1 MNEVIKTP
9 GRHVEYETT
18 SKSIIFGDDDLSV
31 NLKNRERDEKVLI
44 DVCTDSEGNLTMGT
58 AAGLKYVAQVEI
70 PARQYDEEEQE
81 NPAYDPEA
89 EDTGEGMGMGATQ
102 RTIIVRTP
110 VPFDIDNCTIY
121 LRGMEE

>member
-9 GRHVEYETT
+9 GKHVEYETT
-18 SKSIIFGDDDLSV
+18 AKSIIFGDDDLSV

-44 DVCTDSEGNLTMGT
+44 DVCADSEGNLTMGT

-89 EDTGEGMGMGATQ
+89 EEGMGTAQ
-102 RTIIVRTP
+102 QTIIVRTP

-121 LRGMEE
+121 LWGMEE

>member
-18 SKSIIFGDDDLSV
+18 AKSIIFGDDDLSV

-44 DVCTDSEGNLTMGT
+44 DVCADNEGNLTMGT
-58 AAGLKYVAQVEI
+58 A
-70 PARQYDEEEQE
+70 EQE

-121 LRGMEE
+121 LWGMEE